1 MSGKESVED
10 KIMRKLDDA
19 EEREAERQ
27 FFNRARKGS
36 VKVDM
41 LNGEGLERRRPWWA
55 LLRRSWPRPKRRGW

>member
-1 MSGKESVED
+1 MPRRGSVESE
-10 KIMRKLDDA
+10 IMRELDDA
-19 EEREAERQ
+19 EVAEAERQ

-41 LNGEGLERRRPWWA
+41 LNGEGVEKRRPWWA